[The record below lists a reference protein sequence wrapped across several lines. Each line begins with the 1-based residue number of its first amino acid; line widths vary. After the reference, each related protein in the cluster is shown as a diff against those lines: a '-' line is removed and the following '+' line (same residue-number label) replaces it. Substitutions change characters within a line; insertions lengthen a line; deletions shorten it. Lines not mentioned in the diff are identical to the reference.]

1 MDDMFKQI
9 VETMNKTV
17 LKDIHFDAKQ
27 KENVRQVIYKRK
39 KKQFLIKPI
48 LNYLLPI
55 AVACLFFIGTSYY
68 IASELGIFSR
78 EEQTAGLNNNKGD
91 VPTGPKVET
100 NIYTPPAQEESYE
113 EMTKED
119 VVSKLLNTVD
129 YFYTAAGK
137 FEDYAVYYDDSVSKS
152 VTEYKLS

>member
-39 KKQFLIKPI
+39 KKRHIKPI

-55 AVACLFFIGTSYY
+55 AVASLFFLGTSYY
-68 IASELGIFSR
+68 IASELEIFSR

-91 VPTGPKVET
+91 VPPGSKDET
-100 NIYTPPAQEESYE
+100 NSYKTSAEEE
-113 EMTKED
+113 R
-119 VVSKLLNTVD
+119 
-129 YFYTAAGK
+129 
-137 FEDYAVYYDDSVSKS
+137 
-152 VTEYKLS
+152 